1 MTKFAAGTLDAFFDE
16 LGELDE
22 VNVRA
27 LKRGIAY
34 TARNEMR
41 VRGISASELARR
53 MGTSR
58 AQIAR
63 VLDDDDASITLDTLV
78 RLGSALGLEAT
89 VEFRSRTRETSL
101 CAILT
106 EQAETGAPTAVIND
120 AQVYALRAVDESQ
133 AYGDVPGVFAA

>member
-106 EQAETGAPTAVIND
+106 EQAETGAPTVTND
-120 AQVYALRAVDESQ
+120 AQVYALRALDESQ

>member
-1 MTKFAAGTLDAFFDE
+1 MTKFAAGTLDALFDE

-78 RLGSALGLEAT
+78 RLGSALGLEAA
-89 VEFRSRTRETSL
+89 VEFRSRTRETAL

-106 EQAETGAPTAVIND
+106 EQAETVAPTVTND